1 MRANPDGV
9 VQFVDGRQRVQF
21 GLVIVPSEIVV
32 ASHDPADL
40 HLWPPGHDVIPD
52 VINGMVSVQID
63 EIKDA
68 ILEPPGA
75 VQAHHPKK
83 RTPGILPN
91 PLLNALPDGLHVL
104 SVRPVQVNR
113 IRLVPPWIDAGQ
125 SAAPCLEQDLRVGA
139 PEGANLD
146 ALTGQPVARQELAE
160 LVPANQHLQIC
171 RVHRST

>member
-1 MRANPDGV
+1 MSDGT
-9 VQFVDGRQRVQF
+9 RSNA
-21 GLVIVPSEIVV
+21 ITATAPASSEIFACPARLS
-32 ASHDPADL
+32 ASLKKKIQSVCRAAYLALGVRD
-40 HLWPPGHDVIPD
+40 WCRIDVRL
-52 VINGMVSVQID
+52 D
-63 EIKDA
+63 ESGKPF
-68 ILEPPGA
+68 ILELNPL
-75 VQAHHPKK
+75 
-83 RTPGILPN
+83 PGILPN